1 MLSHRPELRLD
12 WCSHEAA
19 KYACER
25 WHYSKCISV
34 GRQNFVGVWEDNKFI
49 GSIVFARSSSTE
61 IGTAYGCTQWTSIE
75 LSRVALKS
83 HETSVSR
90 ILTIATRMLRAR
102 NPGLRIVISFADPGQ
117 GHHGG
122 IYQACGWIYVGTS
135 APRRQFHIRGK
146 WRTDTHAWRMRTDA
160 TPSRRVPGKHKY
172 LLPLD
177 ADMRDRIAP
186 LSQPYPKR
194 VKQATDGRPPFSG
207 GAAPTHTLQPMRGL
221 SHAA

>member
-1 MLSHRPELRLD
+1 MPSLRPDLRLD

-19 KYACER
+19 RYACER

-34 GRQNFVGVWEDNKFI
+34 GRQNFIGVWESGSFI
-49 GSIVFARSSSTE
+49 GAVVFARSSSTE

-75 LSRVALKS
+75 LARVALRS
-83 HETSVSR
+83 HISAVSR
-90 ILTIATRMLRAR
+90 ILGVAIRMLKAR
-102 NPGLRIVISFADPGQ
+102 NPGLRIVVSFADPMR

-122 IYQACGWIYVGTS
+122 IYQAAGWIYVGTS
-135 APRRQFHIRGK
+135 TPRRQFHIRGK
-146 WRTDTHAWRMRTDA
+146 WRTDTHAWRMRTEA

-177 ADMRDRIAP
+177 ADMRARIAP

-194 VKQATDGRPPFSG
+194 VKQATDGHLLSSD
-207 GAAPTHTLQPMRGL
+207 GAAPIHTLQPRGL